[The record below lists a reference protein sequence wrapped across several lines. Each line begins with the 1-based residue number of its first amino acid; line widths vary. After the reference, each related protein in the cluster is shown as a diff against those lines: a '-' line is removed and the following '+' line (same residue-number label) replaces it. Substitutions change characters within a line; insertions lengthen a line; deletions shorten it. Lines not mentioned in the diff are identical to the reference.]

1 MDYVYCTTTRI
12 KGSHLTYENRQTLE
26 RLVVEN
32 HKRAKKDRLSQSQM
46 AEKLG
51 VHRSTISRELKRGRI
66 TQRDSEWRE
75 YISYS
80 ADVAQDHVDENA
92 LAKGPELKLG
102 KDKAFHDFVEYWI
115 VEKKYSPD
123 AVIMKIQHEG
133 LPFETSICTKTLYNY
148 IDKGY
153 FLHLTNKDLPRQGR
167 GSKRK
172 SRRVRRS
179 HRGGG
184 KSIVERPEF
193 VNNRKEFGH
202 WEMDCIESNK
212 GARSCLLTLVERQ
225 SNYSITMRLKAQT
238 KQQVIEELDLLER
251 KLGRP
256 KFAQVFKTITVDN
269 GSEFLD
275 SERMESS
282 LFAKMKKRTQ
292 VYYCHPYSAY
302 ERGSNEQ
309 MNGQIRRFIPK
320 GTDMS
325 TVSKARLNEITEH
338 LNNYPKRRLQG
349 KTSKQLFT
357 EALRGFGIVA

>member
-1 MDYVYCTTTRI
+1 MI
-12 KGSHLTYENRQTLE
+12 
-26 RLVVEN
+26 
-32 HKRAKKDRLSQSQM
+32 
-46 AEKLG
+46 EK
-51 VHRSTISRELKRGRI
+51 
-66 TQRDSEWRE
+66 
-75 YISYS
+75 
-80 ADVAQDHVDENA
+80 
-92 LAKGPELKLG
+92 
-102 KDKAFHDFVEYWI
+102 
-115 VEKKYSPD
+115 
-123 AVIMKIQHEG
+123 
-133 LPFETSICTKTLYNY
+133 
-148 IDKGY
+148 
-153 FLHLTNKDLPRQGR
+153 
-167 GSKRK
+167 
-172 SRRVRRS
+172 
-179 HRGGG
+179 
-184 KSIVERPEF
+184 
-193 VNNRKEFGH
+193 
-202 WEMDCIESNK
+202 
-212 GARSCLLTLVERQ
+212 
-225 SNYSITMRLKAQT
+225 
-238 KQQVIEELDLLER
+238 LDLLER